1 MTGSVRLPALLA
13 IALLSF
19 PASYADDL
27 SRNELKSLD
36 GQVQEIKS
44 DVLNIASE
52 LNGLEER
59 LLYPSGTQV
68 AVFVALAERDDFRLD
83 AVRLDINGELATHH
97 IYSFKELDA
106 LRQGGVQRLYTGNVP
121 TGDHQINVTMQGKLK
136 NGDEFSQTDTFAFAK
151 SVKPAA
157 VGITLSHPNSG
168 KNAIQVGDW

>member
-1 MTGSVRLPALLA
+1 MTALLRFNA
-13 IALLSF
+13 ILALAFLAIS
-19 PASYADDL
+19 AAYADDL

-44 DVLNIASE
+44 DVLDIASE

-68 AVFVALAERDDFRLD
+68 SVFVALADRDDFRLD
-83 AVRLDINGELATHH
+83 AVRVDINGELATHH

-106 LRQGGVQRLYTGNVP
+106 LKQGGVQRLYTGNVP
-121 TGDHQINVTMQGKLK
+121 TGDHQINVTMQGKLR
-136 NGDEFSQTDTFAFAK
+136 NGDEFSTSDSFAFAK
-151 SVKPAA
+151 GVKPAA

-168 KNAIQVGDW
+168 RNAIQVGDW

>member
-1 MTGSVRLPALLA
+1 MTVSVRTRAVLALA
-13 IALLSF
+13 FLSF
-19 PASYADDL
+19 STAYAEDL

-68 AVFVALAERDDFRLD
+68 SVFVSLADRDDFRLD
-83 AVRLDINGELATHH
+83 AVRVDINGELATHH

-106 LRQGGVQRLYTGNVP
+106 LKQGGVQRLYTGNVP
-121 TGDHQINVTMQGKLK
+121 TGDHQISVTMQGKLK
-136 NGDEFSQTDTFAFAK
+136 NGDDFSATDSFAFAK
-151 SVKPAA
+151 GVKPAA